1 MMKPTMPISAVPS
14 MQIFIESQSSLRP
27 GLVARCN
34 SLLADEM
41 KDLTACAIV
50 YSLPKLNIN
59 V

>member
-1 MMKPTMPISAVPS
+1 MPISAVPS

-27 GLVARCN
+27 GLVAKCSN
-34 SLLADEM
+34 LLADEM

-50 YSLPKLNIN
+50 YSLPKLNID